1 LNKRYNILICP
12 LEWGLG
18 HAARMIPLAS
28 RLREMNH
35 NVFLGAGKEHLA
47 LFRNEL
53 PGLVCIDFPGF
64 HPVYSKHLPQY
75 LALLL
80 KTPKLLYHVI
90 REHNRLNKI
99 ISEYEIDIVISDNRF
114 GLWNKK
120 VRTVYVTHLLRI
132 PFPGAFTFFEFIGIA
147 LHRAIINRYDFCF
160 IPDLPGEM
168 NVSGRLSH
176 SVRLPENARYIGLLS
191 RFTGLKQA
199 ASGSP
204 VNYRHNIVILSGP
217 EPQRS
222 ILKQKF
228 SDALSESD
236 IPTVFL
242 GGMPEKAGEATRQGN
257 IIWFS
262 HLPSTIMKDIIIS
275 SDNIISRSGYTTIM
289 ELISLNCS
297 ALLIPTPGQT
307 EQEYLAYYLEENGW
321 FKSVHQKCIGK
332 EMTLESVKSNFPEEI
347 NGQSKAL
354 LDEALNLLLEER
366 QDKS

>member
-1 LNKRYNILICP
+1 MNKRYNILICP

-28 RLREMNH
+28 RLREMNN
-35 NVFLGAGKEHLA
+35 NVFIGAGKEHLA

-53 PGLVCIDFPGF
+53 PDLVCIDLPGF
-64 HPVYSKHLPQY
+64 RPAYSKHLPQY
-75 LALLL
+75 LALLF
-80 KTPKLLYHVI
+80 KTPTLLYHII
-90 REHNRLNKI
+90 REHKRLKKI
-99 ISEYEIDIVISDNRF
+99 ISEFEIDIVISDNRF
-114 GLWNKK
+114 GLWNNK

-132 PFPGAFTFFEFIGIA
+132 PFPRAFSFFEFIGIA

-176 SVRLPENARYIGLLS
+176 SVRLPANARYIGLLS
-191 RFTGLKQA
+191 RFSGLNQGA
-199 ASGSP
+199 AESP
-204 VNYRHNIVILSGP
+204 VNYRHNVVILSGP

-222 ILKQKF
+222 ILKQKL
-228 SDALSESD
+228 SDALSEID

-242 GGMPEKAGEATRQGN
+242 GGMPEKAGETTCQGN

-262 HLPSTIMKDIIIS
+262 HLPSPIMKAVIIS
-275 SDNIISRSGYTTIM
+275 SENIISRSGYTTIM

-307 EQEYLAYYLEENGW
+307 EQEYLAYYLEEKGW
-321 FKSVHQKCIGK
+321 FKSVRQKCISK
-332 EMTLESVKSNFPEEI
+332 EMTLTTVKSHFSEEI
-347 NGQSKAL
+347 NRQSKAL
-354 LDEALNLLLEER
+354 LDEALTLLLEER